1 MCACVPAGGAACSQ
15 QAGGLGLGL
24 GAVQTERVREGG
36 VWEAPGGD
44 VSCYFGFAGPSFS
57 FDRDLDV

>member
-15 QAGGLGLGL
+15 Q
-24 GAVQTERVREGG
+24 GAWALALQTERVRDRGRGVGGAGEGLFP
-36 VWEAPGGD
+36 VISD
-44 VSCYFGFAGPSFS
+44 FGFAGLSFS